1 MTKAAD
7 LALGKIA
14 AVKTALIEFTDGDD
28 AIAVA
33 DAGVVTLLTTAVA
46 KSEGGAVTT
55 NIAQGLNKSWINF
68 DGTGTIASRDTL
80 NVSGIAD
87 NGTGLY
93 TVTFASNMSNANYA
107 TGGGSGEN
115 SQGGGNRML
124 GLRLRSTSV
133 RELRSF
139 SVNSGATDNAEN
151 TCIIAG
157 DLA

>member
-1 MTKAAD
+1 MSTLKVDTYLTRGGASEIAIDKLKGVTAAGSM
-7 LALGKIA
+7 L
-14 AVKTALIEFTDGDD
+14 V
-28 AIAVA
+28 VA
-33 DAGVVTLLTTAVA
+33 
-46 KSEGGAVTT
+46 EGGTNTT
-55 NIAQGLNKSWINF
+55 NLQQGLNKSWINF
-68 DGTGTIASRDTL
+68 DGTGTIASRDTF

-139 SVNSGATDNAEN
+139 SVNSSATDNAEV